1 MANSTRSQIDDALL
15 ALLSST
21 TWGTPKQQFK
31 YTSKHFQQWE
41 GFDASNQPALFLRRI
56 TEDVIQQRA
65 YALNK
70 YTMLYE
76 VWVYLRVESN
86 DTSFDPY
93 SAIDPVIDALDATL
107 AANNVTQR
115 QTLGGLV
122 DNTRIAGQIII
133 ADGAEDGQAV
143 IRVPVQVF
151 TGI

>member
-1 MANSTRSQIDDALL
+1 MGRI
-15 ALLSST
+15 
-21 TWGTPKQQFK
+21 
-31 YTSKHFQQWE
+31 
-41 GFDASNQPALFLRRI
+41 LRLKSAGAI
-56 TEDVIQQRA
+56 
-65 YALNK
+65 
-70 YTMLYE
+70 E

-115 QTLGGLV
+115 QNLGGLV